1 MQCNNVDFYQPTI
14 VQHTELCL
22 PLCGRYIMQPTREDL
37 PNKLDDCEGKRENH
51 NFSSKYFY
59 LIFQ

>member
-1 MQCNNVDFYQPTI
+1 MQYNNVDFYQPTI

-37 PNKLDDCEGKRENH
+37 PNKLDDC
-51 NFSSKYFY
+51 
-59 LIFQ
+59 